1 MTRCSL
7 RWMLAG
13 MVVYAAVTGAGGAAG
28 QEDGRMGGAD
38 YPVTPVKFTAVR
50 VRDGFWKSRL
60 DTNRRVTLEAN
71 FRKAEETGRIA
82 NFEKAARRR
91 EGKHQGIFFDDS
103 DVYKIVEG
111 AAYTL
116 ALDPDPVLREKIDAL
131 VELFAAAQEPD
142 GYLYTAR
149 TIDPENPAPGSG
161 KKRWENIKD
170 AHELYCMG
178 HMIEAA
184 VAHYDATGS
193 DAFLQVA
200 RKAADLIGTV
210 FGPQAR
216 HEATGHPELE
226 LALVRLY
233 RATGERRYLNLAK
246 FFVDC
251 RGNPRGRERL
261 FGPQYGDFVPVLQ
274 QDAPV
279 GHAVRA
285 GYFFAGVA
293 DVAACT
299 GEKAYIDAIDRIWD
313 RMVRARMYVTGG
325 IGSRRDGEAFG
336 DDYELPN
343 KMAYAETCAAIAN
356 CLWSWRMFL
365 LHGDG
370 KYMDIFERA
379 LYNAVIPGV
388 SLQGDTFFYPNPLE
402 SDGVFAFNH
411 GSAERQPWFGCSCC
425 PTNIVRFIPSV
436 PGFALAHAGDRLYL
450 NLYLNAEATVTLP
463 AGTVHLDM
471 QTDYPWDGK
480 IRVTIKPERAA
491 VFDLCLRIPG
501 WAQDRP
507 VPSDLY
513 TYLPAELPSVT
524 LTVNGADVPLNLEKG
539 YAMIHRAWQSGDI
552 VELNLPML
560 PRRVIAH
567 ESVVNDRGR
576 AAFERGPLVYCFEGA
591 DNNSRVCNL
600 FVTDDAF
607 VTEKREPDLLGGII
621 ALEMPAAAL
630 EQQRDGTVTSHQV
643 TARAIP
649 YYAWCHRG
657 ANEMLV
663 WMPRSS
669 ESAAPA
675 PYPTLANRAHVSAS
689 YVCAT
694 DSLHAVN
701 DGTEPA
707 RSGDGSIPRMTWWD
721 HKGTTEWIQ
730 YEFPEPARLKGC
742 AVYWFDDRP
751 QGGCRIPQA
760 WQVEYREKGTWK
772 PVPEARQ
779 DEPAM
784 NRWCEAQFSPVLTD
798 GLRLLVTL
806 KEGYSGGIL
815 EWTLQTAE

>member
-1 MTRCSL
+1 MSHL
-7 RWMLAG
+7 RWLRAGLAAC
-13 MVVYAAVTGAGGAAG
+13 VVIMGAGVAAG
-28 QEDGRMGGAD
+28 QEDVRMRVAD

-50 VRDGFWKSRL
+50 VREGFWKARL

-71 FRKAEETGRIA
+71 FRKAEETGRIS
-82 NFEKAARRR
+82 NFEKAAHRR
-91 EGKHQGIFFDDS
+91 EGKHQGIYFDDS
-103 DVYKIVEG
+103 DVYKIMEG
-111 AAYTL
+111 AVYTL
-116 ALDPDPVLREKIDAL
+116 ALDPDPVLRAKVDAL
-131 VELFAAAQEPD
+131 VDLFAAAQEPD

-149 TIDPENPAPGSG
+149 TIDPEHPASGAGS
-161 KKRWENIKD
+161 KRWENIKD

-226 LALVRLY
+226 LALVKLY
-233 RATGERRYLNLAK
+233 RATGERRYLDLAK

-251 RGNPRGRERL
+251 RGNPWGRERL
-261 FGPQYGDFVPVLQ
+261 FGPQYGDHVPVLK

-299 GEKAYIDAIDRIWD
+299 GEQTYIDAIDRIWD

-325 IGSRRDGEAFG
+325 IGSRREGEAFG
-336 DDYELPN
+336 EDYELPN
-343 KMAYAETCAAIAN
+343 RKAYAETCAAIAN
-356 CLWSWRMFL
+356 ALWSWRMFL

-370 KYMDIFERA
+370 KYMDVFERA

-402 SDGVFAFNH
+402 SDGIFAFNH

-450 NLYLNAEATVTLP
+450 NLYLNAEAAVTLP
-463 AGTVHLDM
+463 AGEVHLDM
-471 QTDYPWDGK
+471 QTDYPWDGR
-480 IRVTIKPERAA
+480 IRVTVQPERPS

-513 TYLPAELPSVT
+513 TYLPAKLPAVT
-524 LTVNGADVPLNLEKG
+524 LSVNGTDTALNLDKG
-539 YAMIHRAWQSGDI
+539 YAVIHRTWQPGDT
-552 VELNLPML
+552 VELNLPL
-560 PRRVIAH
+560 VPRRAVAH
-567 ESVVNDRGR
+567 ESVTENRGR
-576 AAFERGPLVYCFEGA
+576 AAFEWGPLVYCFEGA
-591 DNNSRVCNL
+591 DNNGRVLNL
-600 FVTDDAF
+600 YVTNDAS
-607 VTEKREPDLLGGII
+607 VTEIREPDLLGGILT
-621 ALEMPAAAL
+621 LEMPAVAL
-630 EQQRDGTVTSHQV
+630 MRQPDGEVKSEQV

-657 ANEMLV
+657 ANEMVV
-663 WMPRSS
+663 WMPRSV
-669 ESAAPA
+669 EYAAPA
-675 PYPTLANRAHVSAS
+675 PPPTLAGRARVSAS
-689 YVCAT
+689 FVCPS
-694 DSLHAVN
+694 DSLGAVN
-701 DGTEPA
+701 DGAEPA

-721 HKGTTEWIQ
+721 HKGTVEWIQ
-730 YEFPEPARLKGC
+730 YEFAEPVRLKGC

-751 QGGCRIPQA
+751 GGGCRIPQA
-760 WQVEYREKGTWK
+760 WQVEFREKNSWK
-772 PVPEARQ
+772 PVPRAGV
-779 DEPAM
+779 DEPVM
-784 NRWCEAQFSPVLTD
+784 NRWCEARFAPVLTD
-798 GLRLLVTL
+798 GLRLVVNLR
-806 KEGYSGGIL
+806 EGYSGGIL
-815 EWTLQTAE
+815 EWTLQAAE